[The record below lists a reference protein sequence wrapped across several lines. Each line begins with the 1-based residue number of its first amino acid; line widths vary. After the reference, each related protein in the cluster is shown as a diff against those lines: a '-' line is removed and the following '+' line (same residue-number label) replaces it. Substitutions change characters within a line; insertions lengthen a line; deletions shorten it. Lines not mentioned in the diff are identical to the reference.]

1 MSDELIYQ
9 SIKEN
14 KQEGFKQLVTHYKST
29 VEQIAFQ
36 YGLDQEN
43 IVSVVQETFVKL
55 HRGIDRVERHDLSG
69 SLYRATMD
77 SLKDYRRIQTTITNN
92 NSYKMYGYYFENL
105 DHMVIQHALT
115 KLDDKYKI
123 PIILHHFHQMT
134 LEEISF
140 IIKANSDM
148 LKKLIPQGMQL
159 LHVNIEKMDAKE
171 TSIDFHHVKLSDM
184 LDEMVYS
191 YERLPEFTQIQELLN
206 QVEMVGQ
213 KQKWR
218 KSIPILVGI
227 VGLILFSFLSVNYI
241 QGERQ
246 RQVLKEEEASAS
258 VDSEMDDLDN
268 EEDNQG
274 LDPELEA
281 YFEEA
286 KERLAEELGI
296 EDIDTFPTVTMVEG
310 LLNELK
316 SDPTY
321 YHDDTK
327 SYIEMLLQSPSSLK
341 AKLDPNA
348 IDSVDYLYQYFY
360 LVSNY
365 EYAFQEYLNQLLWD
379 YDISKDDYE
388 SIVSLQEGASSYKG
402 SEKIIEF
409 IDVLGKQGY
418 ILTTTSEQDALTLT
432 VKFSIEN
439 LIQYMEHVG
448 YSDAYIA
455 YVKYISNKEDQDWNR
470 WESFAAYALEAEELL
485 STYEDSYSA
494 FIRDSIIEDIESYLH
509 NYLRFWENTI
519 VTEVEKE
526 EYNQL
531 LANHPDSILS
541 QVVKTTMRNWEEND
555 WKRTEDAI
563 RIYDM
568 RLLFDK
574 RYQHIN
580 YEDTLILDSWPFTP
594 TTSTTYESYSE
605 ELNQDMLSEENPMEI
620 VSLYA
625 YASVRKDTDTMSSL
639 IYSEEL
645 LDSEEESLE
654 WFELRNSGAYAL
666 TEYQTEH
673 SAVLFIV
680 NWEGDPYFTINLD
693 KDNGV
698 WVITQIHK

>member
-1 MSDELIYQ
+1 MSDELLYQ

-36 YGLDQEN
+36 YGLDKEN
-43 IVSVVQETFVKL
+43 IVRVVQETFIRL
-55 HRGIDRVERHDLSG
+55 HKGIDRVERHDLPG
-69 SLYRATMD
+69 SLYRASMD
-77 SLKDYRRIQTTITNN
+77 SLKDYRRIQTAISKN
-92 NSYKMYGYYFENL
+92 NSYKMYGYYFEKL
-105 DHMVIQHALT
+105 EYMVIQHALT

-123 PIILHHFHQMT
+123 PMILHYYHQMT
-134 LEEISF
+134 FEQISF
-140 IIKANSDM
+140 IIKVNSDIV
-148 LKKLIPQGMQL
+148 KKRIAQGMEL
-159 LHVNIEKMDAKE
+159 LHANIEKMDAKE
-171 TSIDFHHVKLSDM
+171 NGVDFQHVKLSDM
-184 LDEMVYS
+184 LAEMVYS
-191 YERLPEFTQIQELLN
+191 YERLPAFTQIQELLH

-246 RQVLKEEEASAS
+246 RQVLKKEEEASAS

-274 LDPELEA
+274 LDPELKA
-281 YFEEA
+281 YLEEA
-286 KERLAEELGI
+286 KERLAAELRI

-310 LLNELK
+310 LL
-316 SDPTY
+316 SDLNSNSSY

-327 SYIEMLLQSPSSLK
+327 EYIEMLLQSPSSLK
-341 AKLDPNA
+341 ANLDPNA
-348 IDSVDYLYQYFY
+348 IDSEDYLLQYFY

-365 EYAFQEYLNQLLWD
+365 EYSFQEYLNRLLLD
-379 YDISKDDYE
+379 YDISIDDYE
-388 SIVSLQEGASSYKG
+388 SIMSLQEEASSYEG
-402 SEKIIEF
+402 PEKIIEF
-409 IDVLGKQGY
+409 IDVLGEQGY
-418 ILTTTSEQDALTLT
+418 ILTRASENAALT

-439 LIQYMEHVG
+439 LIQYMEQIG
-448 YSDAYIA
+448 FSDAHIA
-455 YVKYISNKEDQDWNR
+455 YMKYISNMEDQDWDR
-470 WESFAAYALEAEELL
+470 WESFALYALEAEDLL
-485 STYEDSYSA
+485 STYGDSFSA
-494 FIRDSIIEDIESYLH
+494 LFRDSIISNIETHLY
-509 NYLRFWENTI
+509 NYLRVGEMTT
-519 VTEVEKE
+519 VTDVEKE
-526 EYNQL
+526 EYHQF
-531 LANHPDSILS
+531 LANHPDSILA
-541 QVVKTTMRNWEEND
+541 QIVQTTMKNWEEND
-555 WKRTEDAI
+555 WKRAQDDI

-580 YEDTLILDSWPFTP
+580 YEDTLSLESWPFTL
-594 TTSTTYESYSE
+594 TTSTIYERYSE
-605 ELNQDMLSEENPMEI
+605 ELSQDMLLEENPMEI

-625 YASVRKDTDTMSSL
+625 YASARRDTDTMSSL
-639 IYSEEL
+639 ITSEEL

-666 TEYQTEH
+666 TEYQTED
-673 SAVLFIV
+673 SAVVFIV

-698 WVITQIHK
+698 WKITQIHN